1 MAVKND
7 ELSYNL
13 GETVDRLISVQYF
26 MSGGG
31 SALTRKPVTGVLY
44 EAARE
49 KAGAPL
55 CHLAA
60 KALADNVGRGDTV
73 FITTGLIAPPYMI
86 AEGDGPIANLP
97 RWCGCILASPDPVA
111 TDVTIARLL
120 GHDPDRLN
128 FAREGELRGVGART
142 DIDYVGVP
150 LEDV

>member
-1 MAVKND
+1 MKNE

-13 GETVDRLISVQYF
+13 GDTVDRLISVQYF

-60 KALADNVGRGDTV
+60 KALADNVERGRHRADHHRPDCTALHDRRRRRPDCRRDLGAGD
-73 FITTGLIAPPYMI
+73 
-86 AEGDGPIANLP
+86 
-97 RWCGCILASPDPVA
+97 
-111 TDVTIARLL
+111 
-120 GHDPDRLN
+120 
-128 FAREGELRGVGART
+128 
-142 DIDYVGVP
+142 
-150 LEDV
+150 

>member
-1 MAVKND
+1 VKND

-60 KALADNVGRGDTV
+60 KALADMLAVRV
-73 FITTGLIAPPYMI
+73 V
-86 AEGDGPIANLP
+86 P
-97 RWCGCILASPDPVA
+97 RWYKDSIMGPSQKWIHERS
-111 TDVTIARLL
+111 
-120 GHDPDRLN
+120 
-128 FAREGELRGVGART
+128 FAEDLVSRWAKSI
-142 DIDYVGVP
+142 IDSEKEFFP
-150 LEDV
+150 K